1 MMKRRAKH
9 LLVVFFILIV
19 LLTLV
24 SCDTKEMIEYY
35 AEKNNYVTITG
46 TVSYVK
52 LSEDSSALYLAF
64 DDMSR
69 QLSDNCFKVIGD
81 NLIILQDSLGDETI
95 QPGDQLEFITAP
107 RYFGDGYVMPIVS
120 IQKDGTE
127 LLSFED
133 GFNNLLAW
141 LALE

>member
-1 MMKRRAKH
+1 MKRKVMYLYIA
-9 LLVVFFILIV
+9 IIV
-19 LLTLV
+19 SVAFLTLV

-35 AEKNNYVTITG
+35 AEKSNYVSITG

-69 QLSDNCFKVIGD
+69 QLSDNCFKVIGN
-81 NLIILQDSLGDETI
+81 NLIILQDSLGEVKI
-95 QPGDQLEFITAP
+95 QLGDKLEFITAP

-120 IQKDGTE
+120 IQKDGVE

-133 GFNNLLAW
+133 GVNNLLAW
-141 LALE
+141 LDGE

>member
-1 MMKRRAKH
+1 MKRKVMYLYIA
-9 LLVVFFILIV
+9 IIV
-19 LLTLV
+19 SVAFLTLV

-35 AEKNNYVTITG
+35 AEKSNYVSITG

-133 GFNNLLAW
+133 GVNNLLAW
-141 LALE
+141 LDGE